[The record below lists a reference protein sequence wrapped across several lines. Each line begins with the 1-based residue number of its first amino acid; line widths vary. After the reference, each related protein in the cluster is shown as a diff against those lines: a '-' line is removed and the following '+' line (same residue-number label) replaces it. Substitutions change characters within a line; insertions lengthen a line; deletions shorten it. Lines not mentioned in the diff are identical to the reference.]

1 MEKEKSIFR
10 ELSTELQQTNI
21 IYISL
26 ISIFLLIIIDY
37 LNPTGRVTAD
47 LWISTVV
54 IGILIAFWFVI
65 NNKILLL
72 FKVNSINA
80 LDDINL
86 YIVISDLGYGLYLL
100 ITKQYFAWK
109 FVVVLLIALLSLSI
123 GIYRIICLQEA
134 ILKRLKNDEECH
146 LVELKD
152 LYKNN
157 LNVSL
162 PIFIKDRAVKDD
174 LLGRDSIITLLY
186 KSICQNFSKQDSF
199 VIGLSG
205 PWGSGK
211 TTITNIV
218 RKQLEA
224 QNSDIKIIKGLNPWI
239 SGSEAVLLN
248 SFYDALL
255 NALGINY
262 SSQKIRKQ
270 VQEVS
275 RYVIEIPTVGKSLSK
290 VLEKDI
296 NQENIE
302 KLQANLKNLIL
313 SSDKKYVLF
322 IDDLDRATSVQI
334 RFLLK
339 MLGSLFNLPN
349 VIFVLLYDR
358 SRLEKILQD
367 DNKLNTSF
375 AEKVI
380 NLELQV
386 PKVSENSVQKI
397 YRSCLINLAR
407 RYNISDKEVNN
418 LDSAFQLIIKSIDN
432 PREFIRFLNSIC
444 YIAFSPDINLNR
456 NDLLLIEYISFKQP
470 DLFQLIKENPK
481 LFVSEN
487 SELDI
492 SDVFNL
498 GKLKIEIYGFYSK
511 VLKNK
516 YSRWLA
522 ILEVLFPY
530 IEQCQ
535 MGKEHLQINNNSN
548 EGRKNNRIYDGHNFD
563 LYFSLSEDYIL
574 GKNKKIKDIV
584 DKLKEKFDNT
594 QIKKVKKEIFEGGKA
609 NVSENI
615 HLFSMYKNEFNS
627 VTGVALSKVILENM
641 EKIPENGRA
650 FVLSARKIAA
660 SICVNLLRDAQKEKI
675 SELLEKYITKYELI
689 DVFDNLYTFSKN
701 YKNVHEIS
709 EIIWNSMCTDII
721 KDNIELYKDQYYHPN
736 LIWNLYRGMGGTEEE
751 KNKIISAY
759 LRTIATKNNIY
770 KIFYDFM
777 SISHSNEGIG
787 YIFKKENRQIL
798 EKAQLEKNLPS
809 PINISQKII
818 FDIYSKGPSDD
829 FDYKYKDTEISIGQL

>member
-1 MEKEKSIFR
+1 MGKGKSIFR
-10 ELSTELQQTNI
+10 ELFTELQQTNI
-21 IYISL
+21 VYISL

-37 LNPTGRVTAD
+37 LNPTGRVTVE
-47 LWISTVV
+47 LWVSTVV
-54 IGILIAFWFVI
+54 IGILILFWFVI

-80 LDDINL
+80 LDDIDL
-86 YIVISDLGYGLYLL
+86 YVVISDLGYGVYLL
-100 ITKQYFAWK
+100 ITKQYFSWK
-109 FVVVLLIALLSLSI
+109 FVVVLLLALFSLSI
-123 GIYRIICLQEA
+123 GIYRVMCLQQVA
-134 ILKRLKNDEECH
+134 LKILKNDEECH
-146 LVELKD
+146 LVELSD

-162 PIFIKDRAVKDD
+162 PIFVKDRAVKDD
-174 LLGRDSIITLLY
+174 LLGRDSIIALLY

-199 VIGLSG
+199 IIGLSG

-211 TTITNIV
+211 TTITNVV
-218 RKQLEA
+218 RKQLEE

-262 SSQKIRKQ
+262 SSRKIRKQ
-270 VQEVS
+270 VQDVS
-275 RYVIEIPTVGKSLSK
+275 RYVVEIPTVGKSLSK
-290 VLEKDI
+290 VLENDI

-302 KLQANLKNLIL
+302 KWQANLKNLIL
-313 SSDKKYVLF
+313 SSNKKYVLF
-322 IDDLDRATSVQI
+322 IDDLDRATSTQI

-339 MLGSLFNLPN
+339 MLGSLFDLPN
-349 VIFVLLYDR
+349 LIFILLYDR
-358 SRLEKILQD
+358 NRLEKILQD

-407 RYNISDKEVNN
+407 IYNVSDKEINN
-418 LDSAFQLIIKSIDN
+418 LDLAFQLIIKSIDN

-487 SELDI
+487 SRLDI

-627 VTGVALSKVILENM
+627 VTGVAISKVILENM
-641 EKIPENGRA
+641 EKVPENGRA

-675 SELLEKYITKYELI
+675 SELLKKYITKYELI

-721 KDNIELYKDQYYHPN
+721 KDNIDLYKDQYYHPN
-736 LIWNLYRGMGGTEEE
+736 LIWNLYRGMGGEP
-751 KNKIISAY
+751 
-759 LRTIATKNNIY
+759 
-770 KIFYDFM
+770 
-777 SISHSNEGIG
+777 
-787 YIFKKENRQIL
+787 KKKKL
-798 EKAQLEKNLPS
+798 K
-809 PINISQKII
+809 
-818 FDIYSKGPSDD
+818 
-829 FDYKYKDTEISIGQL
+829 

>member
-10 ELSTELQQTNI
+10 ELFTELQQTNI

-37 LNPTGRVTAD
+37 LNPTGRATTQ
-47 LWISTVV
+47 LWISALV
-54 IGILIAFWFVI
+54 IGILISFWFVI

-174 LLGRDSIITLLY
+174 LLGRANIITLLY

-218 RKQLEA
+218 RKQLEE
-224 QNSDIKIIKGLNPWI
+224 QNSDIKIIKGLNLWI
-239 SGSEAVLLN
+239 SGSEVVLLN
-248 SFYDALL
+248 SLYDALL

-270 VQEVS
+270 LKEVS

-290 VLEKDI
+290 VMENDI

-302 KLQANLKNLIL
+302 KWQANLKNLIL
-313 SSDKKYVLF
+313 SSNKKYVLF
-322 IDDLDRATSVQI
+322 IDDLDRATSKQI

-339 MLGSLFNLPN
+339 MLGSLFDLPN
-349 VIFVLLYDR
+349 LIFILLYDR
-358 SRLEKILQD
+358 NRLEKILQD

-407 RYNISDKEVNN
+407 IYNVSDKEVNN

-627 VTGVALSKVILENM
+627 VTGVAISKVILENM
-641 EKIPENGRA
+641 EKVPENGRA

-675 SELLEKYITKYELI
+675 SELLKKYITKYELI

-721 KDNIELYKDQYYHPN
+721 KDNIDLYKDQYYHPN
-736 LIWNLYRGMGGTEEE
+736 LIWNLYRGMGGNRRR
-751 KNKIISAY
+751 KN
-759 LRTIATKNNIY
+759 
-770 KIFYDFM
+770 
-777 SISHSNEGIG
+777 
-787 YIFKKENRQIL
+787 
-798 EKAQLEKNLPS
+798 
-809 PINISQKII
+809 
-818 FDIYSKGPSDD
+818 
-829 FDYKYKDTEISIGQL
+829 

>member
-1 MEKEKSIFR
+1 MGKEKSIFR
-10 ELSTELQQTNI
+10 ELFTELQQTNI
-21 IYISL
+21 MYVSL
-26 ISIFLLIIIDY
+26 ISIYLLIIIDY
-37 LNPTGRVTAD
+37 LNPTGRVTAE
-47 LWISTVV
+47 LWVSTVV
-54 IGILIAFWFVI
+54 IGILISFWFVI

-72 FKVNSINA
+72 FKINSINA

-100 ITKQYFAWK
+100 ITKQYFSWK
-109 FVVVLLIALLSLSI
+109 FVGVLLLALLSLSI
-123 GIYRIICLQEA
+123 GIYRIICLQQA

-211 TTITNIV
+211 TTVTNIV
-218 RKQLEA
+218 RKQLA
-224 QNSDIKIIKGLNPWI
+224 VQNSDIKIIKGLNPWI

-262 SSQKIRKQ
+262 SSRKIRKQ
-270 VQEVS
+270 VREVS
-275 RYVIEIPTVGKSLSK
+275 RYVVEIPTVGKSLSK

-302 KLQANLKNLIL
+302 KWQANLKNLIL

-322 IDDLDRATSVQI
+322 IDDLDRATSAQI

-407 RYNISDKEVNN
+407 IYNVSDKEVNN

-432 PREFIRFLNSIC
+432 PREFIRFLNSTC

-456 NDLLLIEYISFKQP
+456 NDLVLIEYISFKQP

-487 SELDI
+487 SGLDI
-492 SDVFNL
+492 SDVFNPKQL
-498 GKLKIEIYGFYSK
+498 ISKIYDLYSN
-511 VLKNK
+511 VLKDK
-516 YSRWLA
+516 YSSWLP
-522 ILEVLFPY
+522 ILEVLFPFVK
-530 IEQCQ
+530 QCQ
-535 MGKEHLQINNNSN
+535 IGNGHLRVNNNSN
-548 EGRKNNRIYDGHNFD
+548 EGRMNNRIYDGYNFD
-563 LYFSLSEDYIL
+563 LYFSLRKDFVV
-574 GKNKKIKDIV
+574 GKNKKLKVIV
-584 DKLKEKFDNT
+584 DKLKEKTNRK
-594 QIKKVKKEIFEGGKA
+594 QIENLEKEIFEDSKA
-609 NVSENI
+609 KVSESI
-615 HLFSMYKNEFNS
+615 HLFSMYENEFNS
-627 VTGVALSKVILENM
+627 KTGLALCKVILDNM
-641 EKIPENGRA
+641 EKVPEDVEAVG
-650 FVLSARKIAA
+650 LSPRNIAA
-660 SICVNLLRDAQKEKI
+660 SICISLLRDTPKEKI
-675 SELLEKYITKYELI
+675 SKLLEKYHNNYELI
-689 DVFDNLYTFSKN
+689 DVFDDLHTFSKDIKKIHKVAYSIWRRMCIDAIKDSIN
-701 YKNVHEIS
+701 LYNDKYYKPRLIRKLYRGIEGDKK
-709 EIIWNSMCTDII
+709 EIIATYLKAIAK
-721 KDNIELYKDQYYHPN
+721 KDNI
-736 LIWNLYRGMGGTEEE
+736 YR
-751 KNKIISAY
+751 
-759 LRTIATKNNIY
+759 
-770 KIFYDFM
+770 IFYDF
-777 SISHSNEGIG
+777 ISVSGNDNGIG
-787 YIFKKENRQIL
+787 YIFKQKDYELL
-798 EKAQLEKNLPS
+798 ESAQLKNSLPI
-809 PINISQKII
+809 PMNISQKVIY
-818 FDIYSKGPSDD
+818 DIYSKGSRKGY
-829 FDYKYKDTEISIGQL
+829 DYRYKDIEINIEEL

>member
-1 MEKEKSIFR
+1 MGKEKSIFR
-10 ELSTELQQTNI
+10 ELFTELQQTNI
-21 IYISL
+21 MYVSL
-26 ISIFLLIIIDY
+26 ISIYLLIIIDY
-37 LNPTGRVTAD
+37 LNPTGRVTAE
-47 LWISTVV
+47 LWVSTVV
-54 IGILIAFWFVI
+54 IGILISFWFVI

-72 FKVNSINA
+72 FKINSINA

-86 YIVISDLGYGLYLL
+86 YIVISGLGYGLYLL
-100 ITKQYFAWK
+100 ITKQYFSWK
-109 FVVVLLIALLSLSI
+109 FVGVLLLALLSLSI
-123 GIYRIICLQEA
+123 GIYRIICLQQA

-211 TTITNIV
+211 TTVTNIV
-218 RKQLEA
+218 RKQLA
-224 QNSDIKIIKGLNPWI
+224 VQNSDIKIIKGLNPWI

-262 SSQKIRKQ
+262 SSRKIRKQ
-270 VQEVS
+270 VREVS
-275 RYVIEIPTVGKSLSK
+275 RYVVEIPTVGKSLSK

-302 KLQANLKNLIL
+302 KWQANLKNLIL

-322 IDDLDRATSVQI
+322 IDDLDRATSAQI

-407 RYNISDKEVNN
+407 IYNVSDKEVNN

-432 PREFIRFLNSIC
+432 PREFIRFLNSTC

-487 SELDI
+487 SGLDI
-492 SDVFNL
+492 SDVFNPKQL
-498 GKLKIEIYGFYSK
+498 ISKIYDLYSN
-511 VLKNK
+511 VLKDK
-516 YSRWLA
+516 YSSWLP
-522 ILEVLFPY
+522 ILEVLFPFVK
-530 IEQCQ
+530 QCQ
-535 MGKEHLQINNNSN
+535 IGNGHLRVNNNSN
-548 EGRKNNRIYDGHNFD
+548 EGRRNNRIYDGHNFD
-563 LYFSLSEDYIL
+563 LYFSLSEDYVL

-584 DKLKEKFDNT
+584 DKLKEKFDNK
-594 QIKKVKKEIFEGGKA
+594 QVEKLKKEIFEGSKT

-627 VTGVALSKVILENM
+627 VTGVALSRVILDNM
-641 EKIPENGRA
+641 EKIPENSKA
-650 FVLSARKIAA
+650 FVLSARSIAA
-660 SICVNLLRDAQKEKI
+660 STCVGLLGDAPKEKI
-675 SELLEKYITKYELI
+675 SELLEKYSTKYELI
-689 DVFDNLYTFSKN
+689 DVFDDLYTFSKSFGKI
-701 YKNVHEIS
+701 YEIS
-709 EIIWNSMCTDII
+709 GSIWRRMCVDII
-721 KDNIELYKDQYYHPN
+721 KTPINLYNDQYYQPK
-736 LIWNLYRGMGGTEEE
+736 LILKLYRGIEGD
-751 KNKIISAY
+751 KNKIISDY
-759 LRTIATKNNIY
+759 LRAIATKNNIY

-777 SISHSNEGIG
+777 NVSHSNEGIG
-787 YIFKKENRQIL
+787 YTFKEENHHIL
-798 EKAQLEKNLPS
+798 EEVQLENILPD
-809 PINISQKII
+809 PINISQKVI
-818 FDIYSKGPSDD
+818 FDIYSKGSSDA
-829 FDYKYKDTEISIGQL
+829 FDYKYKDTEINIEQL

>member
-37 LNPTGRVTAD
+37 LNPIGRVTTE
-47 LWISTVV
+47 LWGSTII
-54 IGILIAFWFVI
+54 IGTLILFWFVI

-100 ITKQYFAWK
+100 ITKQYFSWK
-109 FVVVLLIALLSLSI
+109 FVVVLLIALISLSI
-123 GIYRIICLQEA
+123 GIYRIICLQQA

-174 LLGRDSIITLLY
+174 LLGRYSITTLLY

-262 SSQKIRKQ
+262 SSRKIRKQ

-296 NQENIE
+296 NQENIA

-407 RYNISDKEVNN
+407 RYNVSDKEVNN

-522 ILEVLFPY
+522 ILEVLFPC

-627 VTGVALSKVILENM
+627 VTGVAISKVILENM
-641 EKIPENGRA
+641 EKVPENGRA

-675 SELLEKYITKYELI
+675 SELLKKYITKYELI

-721 KDNIELYKDQYYHPN
+721 KDNIDLYKDQYYHPN

-751 KNKIISAY
+751 KTKIISAY
-759 LRTIATKNNIY
+759 LRNIATKNTIY
-770 KIFYDFM
+770 RILYDFM

-787 YIFKKENRQIL
+787 YIFKEENRQIL
-798 EKAQLEKNLPS
+798 EKAQLEKILPP

>member
-1 MEKEKSIFR
+1 MGKEKSIFR
-10 ELSTELQQTNI
+10 ELFTELQQTNI
-21 IYISL
+21 MYISL
-26 ISIFLLIIIDY
+26 ISICLLIIIDY
-37 LNPTGRVTAD
+37 LNPTGKVMAE
-47 LWISTVV
+47 LWGSTVV
-54 IGILIAFWFVI
+54 IGILISFWFVI

-100 ITKQYFAWK
+100 ITKQYFSWK

-123 GIYRIICLQEA
+123 GIYRIICLQQA

-186 KSICQNFSKQDSF
+186 KSICQNFSKRDSF

-262 SSQKIRKQ
+262 SSRKIRKQ
-270 VQEVS
+270 LKEVS

-290 VLEKDI
+290 VMENDI

-302 KLQANLKNLIL
+302 KWQANLKNLIL
-313 SSDKKYVLF
+313 SSNKKYVLF
-322 IDDLDRATSVQI
+322 IDDLDRATSTQI

-339 MLGSLFNLPN
+339 MLGSLFDLPN
-349 VIFVLLYDR
+349 LIFILLYDR

-375 AEKVI
+375 AEKII

-397 YRSCLINLAR
+397 YRSCLINLAGI
-407 RYNISDKEVNN
+407 YNVSDKEVNN

-432 PREFIRFLNSIC
+432 PREFIRFVNSIC

-487 SELDI
+487 SGLDI

-498 GKLKIEIYGFYSK
+498 GKLKIRIYGFYSN

-516 YSRWLA
+516 YSRWLS

-535 MGKEHLQINNNSN
+535 MGKEHLQVNNNSN
-548 EGRKNNRIYDGHNFD
+548 EGRRNNRIYDGHNFD
-563 LYFSLSEDYIL
+563 LYFSLSEDYVL

-584 DKLKEKFDNT
+584 DKLKEKFDNK
-594 QIKKVKKEIFEGGKA
+594 QVEKLKKEIFEGNKT

-627 VTGVALSKVILENM
+627 VTGVALSRVILDNM
-641 EKIPENGRA
+641 EKIPENSKA
-650 FVLSARKIAA
+650 FVLSARSIAA
-660 SICVNLLRDAQKEKI
+660 STCVGLLGDAPKEKI
-675 SELLEKYITKYELI
+675 SELLEKYSTKYELI
-689 DVFDNLYTFSKN
+689 DVFDDLYTFSKSFGKI
-701 YKNVHEIS
+701 YEIS
-709 EIIWNSMCTDII
+709 GSIWRRMCVDII
-721 KDNIELYKDQYYHPN
+721 KTPINLYNDQYYQPK
-736 LIWNLYRGMGGTEEE
+736 LILKLYRGIEGD
-751 KNKIISAY
+751 KNKIISDY
-759 LRTIATKNNIY
+759 LRAIATKNNIY

-777 SISHSNEGIG
+777 NVSHSNEGIG
-787 YIFKKENRQIL
+787 YTFKEENHHIL
-798 EKAQLEKNLPS
+798 EEVQLENILPD
-809 PINISQKII
+809 PINISQKVI
-818 FDIYSKGPSDD
+818 FDIYSKGSSDA
-829 FDYKYKDTEISIGQL
+829 FDYKYKDTEINIEQL

>member
-1 MEKEKSIFR
+1 MGKEKSIFR
-10 ELSTELQQTNI
+10 ELFTELQQTNI
-21 IYISL
+21 MYVSL
-26 ISIFLLIIIDY
+26 ISIYLLIIIDY
-37 LNPTGRVTAD
+37 LNPTGRVTAE
-47 LWISTVV
+47 LWVSTVV
-54 IGILIAFWFVI
+54 IGILISFWFVI

-72 FKVNSINA
+72 FKINSINA

-100 ITKQYFAWK
+100 ITKQYFSWK
-109 FVVVLLIALLSLSI
+109 FVGVLLLALLSLSI
-123 GIYRIICLQEA
+123 GIYRIICLQQA

-211 TTITNIV
+211 TTVTNIV
-218 RKQLEA
+218 RKQLA
-224 QNSDIKIIKGLNPWI
+224 VQNSDIKIIKGLNPWI

-262 SSQKIRKQ
+262 SSRKIRKQ
-270 VQEVS
+270 VREVS
-275 RYVIEIPTVGKSLSK
+275 RYVVEIPTVGKSLSK

-302 KLQANLKNLIL
+302 KWQANLKNLIL

-322 IDDLDRATSVQI
+322 IDDLDRATSAQI

-407 RYNISDKEVNN
+407 IYNVSDKEVNN

-432 PREFIRFLNSIC
+432 PREFIRFLNSTC

-487 SELDI
+487 SGLDI
-492 SDVFNL
+492 SDVFNPKQL
-498 GKLKIEIYGFYSK
+498 ISKIYDLYSN
-511 VLKNK
+511 VLKDK
-516 YSRWLA
+516 YSSWLP
-522 ILEVLFPY
+522 ILEVLFPFVK
-530 IEQCQ
+530 QCQ
-535 MGKEHLQINNNSN
+535 IGNGHLRVNNNSN
-548 EGRKNNRIYDGHNFD
+548 EGRMNNRIYDGYNFD
-563 LYFSLSEDYIL
+563 LYFSLRKDFVV
-574 GKNKKIKDIV
+574 GKNKKLKVIV
-584 DKLKEKFDNT
+584 DKLKEKTNRK
-594 QIKKVKKEIFEGGKA
+594 QIENLEKEIFEDSKA
-609 NVSENI
+609 KVSESI
-615 HLFSMYKNEFNS
+615 HLFSMYENEFNS
-627 VTGVALSKVILENM
+627 KTGLALCKVILDNR
-641 EKIPENGRA
+641 EKVPEDVEAVG
-650 FVLSARKIAA
+650 LSPRNIAA
-660 SICVNLLRDAQKEKI
+660 SICISLLRDTPKEKI
-675 SELLEKYITKYELI
+675 SKLLEKYHNNYELI
-689 DVFDNLYTFSKN
+689 DVFDDLHTFSKDIKKIHKVAYSIWRRMCIDAIKDSIN
-701 YKNVHEIS
+701 LYNDKYYKPRLIRKLYRGIEGDKK
-709 EIIWNSMCTDII
+709 EIIATYLKAIAK
-721 KDNIELYKDQYYHPN
+721 KDNI
-736 LIWNLYRGMGGTEEE
+736 YR
-751 KNKIISAY
+751 
-759 LRTIATKNNIY
+759 
-770 KIFYDFM
+770 IFYDF
-777 SISHSNEGIG
+777 ISVSGNDNGIG
-787 YIFKKENRQIL
+787 YIFKQKDYELL
-798 EKAQLEKNLPS
+798 ESAQLKNSLPI
-809 PINISQKII
+809 PMNISQKVIY
-818 FDIYSKGPSDD
+818 DIYSKGSRKGY
-829 FDYKYKDTEISIGQL
+829 DYRYKDIEINIEEL

>member
-1 MEKEKSIFR
+1 M
-10 ELSTELQQTNI
+10 
-21 IYISL
+21 
-26 ISIFLLIIIDY
+26 LIIIDY
-37 LNPTGRVTAD
+37 LNPTGRVTAE
-47 LWISTVV
+47 LWVSTVV
-54 IGILIAFWFVI
+54 IGILISFWFVI

-72 FKVNSINA
+72 FKINSINA

-100 ITKQYFAWK
+100 ITKQYFSWK
-109 FVVVLLIALLSLSI
+109 FVGVLLLALLSLSI
-123 GIYRIICLQEA
+123 GIYRIICLQQA

-211 TTITNIV
+211 TTVTNIV
-218 RKQLEA
+218 RKQLA
-224 QNSDIKIIKGLNPWI
+224 VQNSDIKIIKGLNPWI

-262 SSQKIRKQ
+262 SSRKIRKQ
-270 VQEVS
+270 VREVS
-275 RYVIEIPTVGKSLSK
+275 RYVVEIPTVGKSLSK

-302 KLQANLKNLIL
+302 KWQANLKNLIL

-322 IDDLDRATSVQI
+322 IDDLDRATSAQI

-407 RYNISDKEVNN
+407 IYNVSDKEVNN

-432 PREFIRFLNSIC
+432 PREFIRFLNSTC

-487 SELDI
+487 SGLDI
-492 SDVFNL
+492 SDVFNPKQL
-498 GKLKIEIYGFYSK
+498 ISKIYDLYSN
-511 VLKNK
+511 VLKDK
-516 YSRWLA
+516 YSSWLP
-522 ILEVLFPY
+522 ILEVLFPFVK
-530 IEQCQ
+530 QCQ
-535 MGKEHLQINNNSN
+535 IGNGHLRVNNNSN
-548 EGRKNNRIYDGHNFD
+548 EGRMNNRIYDGYNFD
-563 LYFSLSEDYIL
+563 LYFSLRKDFVV
-574 GKNKKIKDIV
+574 GKNKKLKVIV
-584 DKLKEKFDNT
+584 DKLKEKTNRK
-594 QIKKVKKEIFEGGKA
+594 QIENLEKEIFEDSKA
-609 NVSENI
+609 KVSESI
-615 HLFSMYKNEFNS
+615 HLFSMYENEFNS
-627 VTGVALSKVILENM
+627 KTGLALCKVILDNM
-641 EKIPENGRA
+641 EKVPEDVEAVG
-650 FVLSARKIAA
+650 LSPRNIAA
-660 SICVNLLRDAQKEKI
+660 SICISLLRDTPKEKI
-675 SELLEKYITKYELI
+675 SKLLEKYHNNYELI
-689 DVFDNLYTFSKN
+689 DVFDDLHTFSKDIKKIHKVAYSIWRRMCIDAIKDSIN
-701 YKNVHEIS
+701 LYNDKYYKPRLIRKLYRGIEGDKK
-709 EIIWNSMCTDII
+709 EIIATYLKAIAK
-721 KDNIELYKDQYYHPN
+721 KDNI
-736 LIWNLYRGMGGTEEE
+736 YR
-751 KNKIISAY
+751 
-759 LRTIATKNNIY
+759 
-770 KIFYDFM
+770 IFYDF
-777 SISHSNEGIG
+777 ISVSGNDNGIG
-787 YIFKKENRQIL
+787 YIFKQKDYELL
-798 EKAQLEKNLPS
+798 ESAQLKNSLPI
-809 PINISQKII
+809 PMNISQKVIY
-818 FDIYSKGPSDD
+818 DIYSKGSRKGY
-829 FDYKYKDTEISIGQL
+829 DYRYKDIEINIEEL

>member
-10 ELSTELQQTNI
+10 ELSAELQQTNI

-37 LNPTGRVTAD
+37 LNPTGRVTTE
-47 LWISTVV
+47 LWGSTIIIGTLIS
-54 IGILIAFWFVI
+54 FWFVI

-80 LDDINL
+80 LDDIDL
-86 YIVISDLGYGLYLL
+86 CIVISDLGYGLYLL
-100 ITKQYFAWK
+100 ITKQYFSWK

-123 GIYRIICLQEA
+123 GIYRIICLQQA
-134 ILKRLKNDEECH
+134 ILKRQKNDEECH

-186 KSICQNFSKQDSF
+186 KSIRQNFSKQDSF

-205 PWGSGK
+205 PWGSEK

-248 SFYDALL
+248 SFYYALL

-296 NQENIE
+296 NQKNIE
-302 KLQANLKNLIL
+302 KWQANLKKLIL

-322 IDDLDRATSVQI
+322 IDDLDIATSVQI

-358 SRLEKILQD
+358 SILEKILQD

-407 RYNISDKEVNN
+407 KYNVSDKEVNN

-498 GKLKIEIYGFYSK
+498 GKLKYMVF
-511 VLKNK
+511 
-516 YSRWLA
+516 
-522 ILEVLFPY
+522 ILRF
-530 IEQCQ
+530 
-535 MGKEHLQINNNSN
+535 
-548 EGRKNNRIYDGHNFD
+548 
-563 LYFSLSEDYIL
+563 
-574 GKNKKIKDIV
+574 
-584 DKLKEKFDNT
+584 
-594 QIKKVKKEIFEGGKA
+594 
-609 NVSENI
+609 
-615 HLFSMYKNEFNS
+615 
-627 VTGVALSKVILENM
+627 
-641 EKIPENGRA
+641 
-650 FVLSARKIAA
+650 
-660 SICVNLLRDAQKEKI
+660 
-675 SELLEKYITKYELI
+675 
-689 DVFDNLYTFSKN
+689 
-701 YKNVHEIS
+701 
-709 EIIWNSMCTDII
+709 
-721 KDNIELYKDQYYHPN
+721 
-736 LIWNLYRGMGGTEEE
+736 
-751 KNKIISAY
+751 
-759 LRTIATKNNIY
+759 
-770 KIFYDFM
+770 
-777 SISHSNEGIG
+777 
-787 YIFKKENRQIL
+787 
-798 EKAQLEKNLPS
+798 
-809 PINISQKII
+809 
-818 FDIYSKGPSDD
+818 
-829 FDYKYKDTEISIGQL
+829 